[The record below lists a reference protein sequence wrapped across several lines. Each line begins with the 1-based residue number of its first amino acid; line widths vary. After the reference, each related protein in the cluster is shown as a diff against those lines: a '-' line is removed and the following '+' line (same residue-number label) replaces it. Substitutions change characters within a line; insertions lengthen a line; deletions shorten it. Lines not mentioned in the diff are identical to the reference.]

1 MSEEKKSF
9 ILYCTWEEQI
19 ELLDMA
25 QRGELLTALFAYEN
39 RGECYDG
46 GDKLIMMAF
55 RTMRVA
61 MDDNRAKWEARAQ
74 RSRENGALGG
84 RPKKNRAG
92 SMGFDPKTGKP
103 VSGYGTANGT
113 ESVFSS
119 GSGAPKDR
127 SDTVVL
133 KEYMR
138 QLREAEAQ
146 AAE

>member
-19 ELLDMA
+19 ELLDMT

-55 RTMRVA
+55 RAMRVA
-61 MDDNRAKWEARAQ
+61 MDENRAKWEARAQ

-103 VSGYGTANGT
+103 VSVNEKEN

-119 GSGAPKDR
+119 VSGAPKPR
-127 SDTVVL
+127 SDTVFL

-138 QLREAEAQ
+138 QMHEAEAQ